1 MRRTPLHEQTVVI
14 TGASSGIGRQTAAH
28 FGHFGARV
36 VLAARNPEALA
47 VAAREVEDAGGTAL
61 AVPTDVSDW
70 EQVAALADAAE
81 REFGRIDTWVNNAG
95 VALYGTIAQVT
106 PEEIRRVIEVNLLG
120 EMYGTKAA
128 FTHMRPYGEGVIINV
143 SSALARRSVPL
154 QSAYCAAKHGVSGF
168 SESVRL
174 ELKRHH
180 PGISLVEIMPASI
193 NTPLFA
199 HARSRLGAMPMPIPP
214 IYEPEMVARA
224 IVRAAERPPR
234 EAVAGRSA
242 RLLLNG
248 QTFSARLVDRY
259 LLFAGKG
266 ERDQHSRRPDDG
278 TDNLFAP
285 SAGPGSTH
293 GDWNDGAPNG
303 TATTRLAVSRPGRT
317 AAVAAA
323 VMGGGALLLRRGRR

>member
-1 MRRTPLHEQTVVI
+1 
-14 TGASSGIGRQTAAH
+14 
-28 FGHFGARV
+28 
-36 VLAARNPEALA
+36 
-47 VAAREVEDAGGTAL
+47 
-61 AVPTDVSDW
+61 
-70 EQVAALADAAE
+70 
-81 REFGRIDTWVNNAG
+81 
-95 VALYGTIAQVT
+95 
-106 PEEIRRVIEVNLLG
+106 
-120 EMYGTKAA
+120 
-128 FTHMRPYGEGVIINV
+128 
-143 SSALARRSVPL
+143 
-154 QSAYCAAKHGVSGF
+154 
-168 SESVRL
+168 
-174 ELKRHH
+174 
-180 PGISLVEIMPASI
+180 MPASI

-248 QTFSARLVDRY
+248 QTLSARLVDRY

-266 ERDQHSRRPDDG
+266 ERDQHGRRPDDG
-278 TDNLFAP
+278 TDNLVAP